1 LGASTVTGGP
11 CCHHGIR
18 SVTID
23 SALPSQSAPY
33 LSIIYLLFH
42 FVYLLIFQMNTA
54 GRWEGA
60 AWWRKIGGSAMNSPH
75 PTVFIQALGHSQK
88 GDVHLTQLI
97 TSCSLTNSSA
107 SSSCPF

>member
-1 LGASTVTGGP
+1 MCLQLGGIIIKKDGGEVTVILGASTVTGGP
-11 CCHHGIR
+11 CCYHSIR

-60 AWWRKIGGSAMNSPH
+60 A
-75 PTVFIQALGHSQK
+75 
-88 GDVHLTQLI
+88 
-97 TSCSLTNSSA
+97 
-107 SSSCPF
+107 